1 MLLAAEPR
9 LELGAVRSGEGPEVG
24 VAFCIVG
31 RPSEVTTN
39 EAERLEWKGPKMVW
53 KLFWFG
59 MKCSKKWH
67 VWGFLFK
74 WTFFQKILVFSSSFY
89 SYNRSQCGK
98 NAKAWTFAT
107 VW

>member
-39 EAERLEWKGPKMVW
+39 EAERLE
-53 KLFWFG
+53 
-59 MKCSKKWH
+59 
-67 VWGFLFK
+67 
-74 WTFFQKILVFSSSFY
+74 
-89 SYNRSQCGK
+89 
-98 NAKAWTFAT
+98 
-107 VW
+107 